1 MIDFNVAPF
10 TGKETEYMQQAIA
23 NGKLCGDGPFTK
35 KCSAWMKEH
44 FQANHCLLTTSCT
57 HALEMAAYLCDIQ
70 PGD

>member
-35 KCSAWMKEH
+35 KMFPVDERT
-44 FQANHCLLTTSCT
+44 F
-57 HALEMAAYLCDIQ
+57 
-70 PGD
+70 